1 MKKFLTTLLVTG
13 MLVGGM
19 TSVASAQV
27 QPLYLPGSDSS
38 VNVYVNGKRLQV
50 DQPAIVKNG
59 RTLVPLRAIFEAL
72 GAQIQWDAQNQ
83 MITAERDNTLIQL
96 PLNSTV
102 AVVKGT
108 SVTLDVPAE
117 SINYRTMVPVRFV
130 SEALDA
136 HVAWDGGT
144 SSVFVSQYSGQS
156 LVTLSEY
163 ITSIEK
169 SMNELPPVATG
180 LDEDYNDYVNKKL
193 NAQQFQSQ
201 YDAKLEQY
209 KLLLDDIKSVEVP
222 DDQLTKRFAD
232 QTVQMFDNV
241 YNYCTLRESVFGDY
255 AALNR
260 MQELLADEKQI
271 LRDDE
276 AYKKEFSFLTDLNK

>member
-1 MKKFLTTLLVTG
+1 MKRFLTTLLVTG

-27 QPLYLPGSDSS
+27 QPLYLLGSDKS

-72 GAQIQWDAQNQ
+72 GATIQWDEKTQ
-83 MITAERDNTLIQL
+83 MITAERDQTMIQL
-96 PLNSTV
+96 ALNSKV

-108 SVTLDVPAE
+108 SVTLDVPAV
-117 SINYRTMVPVRFV
+117 SVNYRTMVPVRFV

-156 LVTLSEY
+156 IIKLSEY
-163 ITSIEK
+163 ANSITDT
-169 SMNELPPVATG
+169 MNELSQAAAESDG
-180 LDEDYNDYVNKKL
+180 IYKDYFDKKI
-193 NAQQFQSQ
+193 NAQEFHSQ
-201 YDAKLEQY
+201 YDANLEQI
-209 KLLLDDIKSVEVP
+209 KRFLDEFKTFEVP
-222 DDQLTKRFAD
+222 EDQLTQRYAD
-232 QTVQMFDNV
+232 QTVQLFDNL
-241 YNYCTLRESVFGDY
+241 YKILALRESVFGET
-255 AALNR
+255 ASLNR
-260 MQELLADEKQI
+260 LQELKADNNQMLIDK
-271 LRDDE
+271 D
-276 AYKKEFSFLTDLNK
+276 AYEKEFSFLSELNQ